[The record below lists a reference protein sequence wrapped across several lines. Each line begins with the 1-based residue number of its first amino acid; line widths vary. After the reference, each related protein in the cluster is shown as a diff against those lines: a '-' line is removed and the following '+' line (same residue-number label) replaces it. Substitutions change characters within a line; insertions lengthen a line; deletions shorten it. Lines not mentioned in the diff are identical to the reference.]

1 MELIDLVLV
10 FNAESAA
17 KVTSCDTTFPG
28 AKHFIRLDRCMILAL
43 YVRVRISTGIH
54 DLSRRR
60 DLNVC

>member
-28 AKHFIRLDRCMILAL
+28 AKH
-43 YVRVRISTGIH
+43 T
-54 DLSRRR
+54 LS
-60 DLNVC
+60 V